1 MKNKILTAI
10 STIMLFVPWTILPL
24 RTFDWALES
33 PVAEIMV
40 YSYAAALLSLCL
52 AFAVTGCSGD
62 NLKDSVIN
70 GFNDMLQHFSKY
82 ALTDEKD
89 LQGDKTKGEDT
100 YTGSYTADYEDFN
113 DKEYIFGGTALERDK
128 GSELNVTYELTVD
141 SGTAKLYWLD
151 KGEEKMIADT
161 SKNGTYSVTLDE
173 GDNYLTLEGNDFCGS
188 LQVVV
193 E

>member
-1 MKNKILTAI
+1 MKKIKILIA
-10 STIMLFVPWTILPL
+10 V
-24 RTFDWALES
+24 
-33 PVAEIMV
+33 
-40 YSYAAALLSLCL
+40 LLSLCL

-113 DKEYIFGGTALERDK
+113 DKESIFGGTALERDK
-128 GSELNVTYELTVD
+128 GSELTVTYEPTVD
-141 SGTAKLYWLD
+141 SGRARLYWLD
-151 KGEEKMIADT
+151 KGEEKMIAVPAAFSFLT
-161 SKNGTYSVTLDE
+161 VSISSSTLTGSTPEKGSSKITRRGRWP
-173 GDNYLTLEGNDFCGS
+173 
-188 LQVVV
+188 
-193 E
+193 

>member
-1 MKNKILTAI
+1 MSLLIESKKLKRTGY
-10 STIMLFVPWTILPL
+10 LPAFL
-24 RTFDWALES
+24 AGGFL
-33 PVAEIMV
+33 
-40 YSYAAALLSLCL
+40 AAAFPVVYMMVKAEEMTAL
-52 AFAVTGCSGD
+52 AG
-62 NLKDSVIN
+62 NPIIN